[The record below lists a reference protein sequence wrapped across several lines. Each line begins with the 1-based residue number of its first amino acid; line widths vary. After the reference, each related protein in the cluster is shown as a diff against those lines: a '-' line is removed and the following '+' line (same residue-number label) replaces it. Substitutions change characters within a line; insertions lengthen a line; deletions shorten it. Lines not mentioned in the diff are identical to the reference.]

1 MRINASVLLFLLVL
15 APLTLHAQSVL
26 QGTVR
31 EQGGD
36 APLSQVHVYIPE
48 LSIGTLSDSA
58 GKFLLPVRVNGR
70 FTVQLTHL
78 GYESGFAVVE
88 LHTDT
93 VRLGIELR
101 PGLMELKDADV
112 VGIQVSAPRSTSRTV
127 TTLSAD
133 EMRERGSL
141 SVSDAVAKLPGVTQL
156 TTGAGISKP
165 VIRGLAGNRV
175 QVNMLGQR
183 FDNQQWQDEH
193 GLGLSDLGVDRVQVI
208 KGPAALQYGSDAIGG
223 VLNVQ
228 EEKPAPV
235 GTTVQQARL
244 GLMGNTGGVQVAY
257 GIRSSNSK
265 RWWRL
270 TGGADSHGDYAS
282 GGGDRVLN
290 SRFAMY
296 NAKASIGWRKGRW
309 TSANHLHASFS
320 RFGFVFDTLERA
332 TGDARYA
339 RAFNGPYH
347 QVGFVVLGSENALYG
362 ERTKWTLNGG
372 LTTNRRQEQEG
383 GNKISLDMLLNTASL
398 LVQATTRTGDQG
410 SWSNG
415 VALLYQ
421 TNTNYGARVIIPD
434 ARTAEAGLFSY
445 YRQRVGAATV
455 EGGVRFDDR
464 AIRTFSTLNLNP
476 PTSPVAPFDRN
487 WTALNGS
494 LGLAWD
500 PVEEVNVKAGV
511 SSGYRSGNLAEL
523 SSNGL
528 HEGTYR
534 YEVGDPDLRVE
545 QNLCAEL
552 GLTWEWKEQV
562 ELTATAY
569 RNRFLDYI
577 FLTPTGTEHLGF
589 DVYRYEQRNA
599 LLTGGEAGIDI
610 HPKALRQWDLT
621 CSYSTVRGTTDD
633 GGHLPFMPADRLRTE
648 LSWTP
653 RTGTWVRFGSVQVAA
668 QDRPAQFETATP
680 AYTLFNLSAGTT
692 LRQQHHP
699 LKLSL
704 FCNNLTDKRYVD
716 HLSRFKYIGLSDM
729 GRNVGLALQLTF

>member
-1 MRINASVLLFLLVL
+1 VRHLAFLFLSILL
-15 APLTLHAQSVL
+15 GHASLRAQSVL
-26 QGTVR
+26 KGNVR
-31 EQGGD
+31 ELGTG
-36 APLSQVHVYIPE
+36 APVPAVHVYIPE
-48 LSIGTLSDSA
+48 LSMGTLSDQ
-58 GKFLLPVRVNGR
+58 GGGFVLLTNVKGR
-70 FTVQLTHL
+70 FTVQLTRL
-78 GYESGFAVVE
+78 GYESGFAVVD
-88 LHTDT
+88 LDADT
-93 VRLGIELR
+93 VRLNIDLR

-112 VGIQVSAPRSTSRTV
+112 VGTQVSAPRSTSRTV
-127 TTLSAD
+127 TTLTAE

-244 GLMGNTGGVQVAY
+244 GLMGNTGGLLAAY
-257 GIRSSNSK
+257 GIRSSNTK

-296 NAKASIGWRKGRW
+296 NAKASVGWRKARW

-332 TGDARYA
+332 TNDARYA

-347 QVGFVVLGSENALYG
+347 QVGFVVLGTENALYG
-362 ERTKWTLNGG
+362 ERTKWTFNGG

-398 LVQATTRTGDQG
+398 LTQATTRVGRDG

-415 VALLYQ
+415 LSLLYQ
-421 TNTNYGARVIIPD
+421 TNSNYGARVIIPD

-445 YRQRVGAATV
+445 YRQRMGAATV

-476 PTSPVAPFDRN
+476 PASQVAPFDRN

-500 PVEEVNVKAGV
+500 PVGELNVKANV

-552 GLTWEWKEQV
+552 GGTWEWKEQV
-562 ELTATAY
+562 EINATAY

-577 FLTPTGTEHLGF
+577 FLAPTGAEYLGF
-589 DVYRYEQRNA
+589 DVYRYEQQNA
-599 LLTGGEAGIDI
+599 LLTGGEAGIDF
-610 HPKALRQWDLT
+610 HPKALRQWDLN
-621 CSYSTVRGTTDD
+621 CSFATVRGSTDD
-633 GGHLPFMPADRLRTE
+633 GAYLPFMPADRLRTE

-653 RTGTWVRFGSVQVAA
+653 STGTWVRLGWVQVSA
-668 QDRPAQFETATP
+668 QDRPARFETATP
-680 AYTLFNLSAGTT
+680 AYTLFNVSAGTT
-692 LRQQHHP
+692 LHAQQHP

-729 GRNVGLALQLTF
+729 GRNVGLSLQLTF